1 MRHRPAHEA
10 LRLRFDGISATG
22 RAALVFGLAALWL
35 RGRRYAGFTHDAT
48 LYVAQGL
55 RRLDPRSFDRD
66 LFFAHGAQDDF
77 TVFPRLYAPLI
88 DLLGAGTAAML
99 VTFVGQLAFVAAAA
113 ALVFRM
119 SSGMTRW
126 WSLALLAAVSGYY
139 GGVGT
144 FRMAEPFATA
154 RTLAEPLV
162 IAALASTLAARPRVA
177 LAALA
182 AATVVHPLV
191 AAPGIAV
198 IFLWHAAERPRLLW
212 SVPLFA
218 ILAAGLAGAW
228 PGLAARFDAAW
239 LALVLERSP
248 HLFLSQW
255 QAPDWARLFWGLC
268 SVWLGLRF
276 VDVPVRR
283 LVLSAAGAALA
294 GIAITWLAADLLHSV
309 LAAGVQLWRAHWLL
323 HLLAIVMVPVA
334 VAGLWPRAS
343 AARAAGVLLAAS
355 CCFGRAELPV
365 SAVLAAMAVLLDA
378 SERFW
383 PGWMGRKL
391 MRVAMV
397 AAIGAASVGLL
408 LDVQSRLPSVY
419 GADQPASWAAY
430 LPAAGSLGGLAPLAL
445 LLWLAACS
453 RFQVAAAALA
463 AAAFFGSIAVWDARA
478 PWQRFIEQAAGQP
491 NPFRSALAPQAQV
504 FWSDPNGPVWLALG
518 TATWF
523 SVDQGAGVA
532 FSRAT
537 AVEYGARKMASQS
550 LRGRVQNCAMAHP
563 AECRIDSAVAIALCR
578 RPAGP
583 DYLVLNAL
591 VDGHRAAAQ
600 WRMPAAI
607 GPRRPTLHL
616 YSCRDLAGRN

>member
-1 MRHRPAHEA
+1 MRHKPAHEV
-10 LRLRFDGISATG
+10 LDLRFDGISATG
-22 RAALVFGLAALWL
+22 RAALVLALAALWL
-35 RGRRYAGFTHDAT
+35 LGRRYAGFTHDAT
-48 LYVAQGL
+48 LYVVQGL
-55 RRLDPRSFDRD
+55 RRLDPASFDED
-66 LFFAHGAQDDF
+66 LFFAHGAQDDY

-99 VTFVGQLAFVAAAA
+99 VTIVGQLAFVAAAA

-182 AATVVHPLV
+182 AAAVVHPLV

-198 IFLWHAAERPRLLW
+198 IFLWHAAQRPRLLW
-212 SVPLFA
+212 SVPLLA
-218 ILAAGLAGAW
+218 ILAAGLASAW

-239 LALVLERSP
+239 LAVVLERSP

-276 VDVPVRR
+276 VEAPVRR

-294 GIAITWLAADLLHSV
+294 GIAVTWLAADLFHSV

-323 HLLAIVMVPVA
+323 HLVAIAMVPVA

-343 AARAAGVLLAAS
+343 AARAAAVLLAAS

-365 SAVLAAMAVLLDA
+365 SAVLAAMAVLFDA

-391 MRVAMV
+391 TRVVMV

-419 GADQPASWAAY
+419 GAPQPASWTDY
-430 LPAAGSLGGLAPLAL
+430 LPAAGSLGALVPLAL

-453 RFQVAAAALA
+453 RFHVAAAALA
-463 AAAFFGSIAVWDARA
+463 AAAFLGSIAVWDARA
-478 PWQRFIEQAAGQP
+478 PWQRFIEQAAGQQ
-491 NPFRSALAPQAQV
+491 NPFRNALAPQAQV

-523 SVDQGAGVA
+523 SVDQGAGIA

-537 AVEYGARKMASQS
+537 AMEYGARKMASES
-550 LRGRVQNCAMAHP
+550 LRGRIQNCAMAYP
-563 AECRIDSAVAIALCR
+563 AECRIDSRVAIALCR

-583 DYLVLNAL
+583 DYLVLNGL
-591 VDGHRAAAQ
+591 IDGHSAAAQ

-607 GPRRPTLHL
+607 GLRRPTLHL
-616 YSCRDLAGRN
+616 YSCRDLAGKR